1 MTHNPTTHSKTND
14 NQTKYKSTTSTN
26 FTKYGK
32 FDKFIKQANK
42 KTNIN

>member
-1 MTHNPTTHSKTND
+1 MTHNPTTHTKTND
-14 NQTKYKSTTSTN
+14 NQTKYKSTTKN

-32 FDKFIKQANK
+32 LEKFIKQANK